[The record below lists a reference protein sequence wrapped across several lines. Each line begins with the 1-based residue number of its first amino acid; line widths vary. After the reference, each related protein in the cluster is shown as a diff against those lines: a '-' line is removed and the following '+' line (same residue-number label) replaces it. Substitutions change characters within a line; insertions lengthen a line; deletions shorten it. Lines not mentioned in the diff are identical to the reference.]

1 MISLNVQKVTKKYG
15 KITAIQDMSFVLH
28 PGVYGII
35 GPNGA
40 GKSTLLR
47 MITTNL
53 TQYEGTISY
62 GGEDIKQM
70 GTAYRSLLGYMPQ
83 ITNGYADFTAKQ
95 FLYYMAALKGI
106 RRDAAAEKINKFS
119 NILSL
124 DNCLNQ
130 KIKTYSGGMKQRLF
144 FLQALLNDP
153 KVLVLDEPTAGLDP
167 LERIRLRNYIS
178 TIAKDKIV
186 LIATHVMQDIETIA
200 KEVLF
205 IKEGRLL
212 FEGSITE
219 LIESLKGRV
228 QEVWIPEG
236 DWDEFQ
242 KTHKITRSLRME
254 NVFHVRYIT
263 DDNCETLLLPSLQD
277 AYLYYMG

>member
-1 MISLNVQKVTKKYG
+1 MISLSAQKVTKNYG
-15 KITAIQDMSFVLH
+15 KTLAVHDMSFDLH

-53 TQYEGTISY
+53 TQYEGLITY
-62 GGEDIKQM
+62 DGREIKKM
-70 GTAYRSLLGYMPQ
+70 GTAYRSILGYMPQ
-83 ITNGYADFTAKQ
+83 ITTGYSDFTAKQ

-106 RRDAAAEKINKFS
+106 KRDKAAEKINELS
-119 NILSL
+119 SILNL
-124 DNCLNQ
+124 DTYLNR
-130 KIKTYSGGMKQRLF
+130 KIKAYSGGMKQRLF

-200 KEVLF
+200 KEILF
-205 IKEGRLL
+205 IKEGELL

-228 QEVWIPEG
+228 QEAWITEEEWE
-236 DWDEFQ
+236 DFQ

-254 NVFHVRYIT
+254 NAFHVRYIT
-263 DDNCETLLLPSLQD
+263 GEIRESAVLPSLED

>member
-1 MISLNVQKVTKKYG
+1 MLSLNVQKVTKNYG
-15 KITAIQDMSFVLH
+15 KTVAVRDMSFVLQ

-40 GKSTLLR
+40 GKSTLLQ

-62 GGEDIKQM
+62 CGDEIKKM
-70 GTAYRSLLGYMPQ
+70 GSTYRNILGYMPQ
-83 ITNGYADFTAKQ
+83 ITTGYGDFTAKQ

-106 RRDAAAEKINKFS
+106 KKEEAE
-119 NILSL
+119 
-124 DNCLNQ
+124 Q
-130 KIKTYSGGMKQRLF
+130 KIKALSSILNLDTYLNRKIKAYSGGMKQRLF

-200 KEVLF
+200 KEILF
-205 IKEGRLL
+205 IKEGNLL

-219 LIESLKGRV
+219 LIERLKGRV
-228 QEVWIPEG
+228 QETLIAEDVWE
-236 DWDEFQ
+236 EFQ
-242 KTHKITRSLRME
+242 RTHKITRSLR
-254 NVFHVRYIT
+254 
-263 DDNCETLLLPSLQD
+263 CLLYTSLS
-277 AYLYYMG
+277 AMLSFFSL

>member
-1 MISLNVQKVTKKYG
+1 MLSLNVQKVTKNYG
-15 KITAIQDMSFVLH
+15 KTVAVRDMSFVLQ

-40 GKSTLLR
+40 GKSTLLQ

-62 GGEDIKQM
+62 CGDEIKKM
-70 GTAYRSLLGYMPQ
+70 GSTYRNILGYMPQ
-83 ITNGYADFTAKQ
+83 ITTGYGDFTAKQ

-106 RRDAAAEKINKFS
+106 KKEEAE
-119 NILSL
+119 
-124 DNCLNQ
+124 Q
-130 KIKTYSGGMKQRLF
+130 KIKALSSILNLDTYLNRKIKAYSGGMKQRLF

-200 KEVLF
+200 KEILF
-205 IKEGRLL
+205 IKEGNLL

-219 LIESLKGRV
+219 LIERLKGRV
-228 QEVWIPEG
+228 QETLIAEDVWE
-236 DWDEFQ
+236 EFQ
-242 KTHKITRSLRME
+242 RTHKITRSLRLDT
-254 NVFHVRYIT
+254 VFHVRYIV
-263 DDNCETLLLPSLQD
+263 DAVGECSVLPSLED

>member
-1 MISLNVQKVTKKYG
+1 
-15 KITAIQDMSFVLH
+15 
-28 PGVYGII
+28 
-35 GPNGA
+35 
-40 GKSTLLR
+40 
-47 MITTNL
+47 
-53 TQYEGTISY
+53 
-62 GGEDIKQM
+62 
-70 GTAYRSLLGYMPQ
+70 
-83 ITNGYADFTAKQ
+83 
-95 FLYYMAALKGI
+95 
-106 RRDAAAEKINKFS
+106 
-119 NILSL
+119 
-124 DNCLNQ
+124 
-130 KIKTYSGGMKQRLF
+130 
-144 FLQALLNDP
+144 
-153 KVLVLDEPTAGLDP
+153 
-167 LERIRLRNYIS
+167 
-178 TIAKDKIV
+178 
-186 LIATHVMQDIETIA
+186 MQDIETIA

-263 DDNCETLLLPSLQD
+263 DDNCETLLLPSLED

>member
-130 KIKTYSGGMKQRLF
+130 KIKTYSGGMKQRLGIG
-144 FLQALLNDP
+144 QAILGEP
-153 KVLVLDEPTAGLDP
+153 KILIFDEPTAGLDP

-263 DDNCETLLLPSLQD
+263 DDNCETLLLPSLED

>member
-1 MISLNVQKVTKKYG
+1 MISLSVQKVTKNYG
-15 KITAIQDMSFVLH
+15 KTLAVHDMSFDLH

-53 TQYEGTISY
+53 TQYEGLITY
-62 GGEDIKQM
+62 DGREIKKM
-70 GTAYRSLLGYMPQ
+70 GTAYCSILGYMPQ
-83 ITNGYADFTAKQ
+83 ITTGYSDFTAKQ

-106 RRDAAAEKINKFS
+106 KRDEAAEKINELS
-119 NILSL
+119 SILNL
-124 DNCLNQ
+124 DTYLNR
-130 KIKTYSGGMKQRLF
+130 KIKAYSGGMKQRLF
-144 FLQALLNDP
+144 FLQALLNNP

-200 KEVLF
+200 KEILF
-205 IKEGRLL
+205 IKEGELL

-228 QEVWIPEG
+228 QEAWITEEEWE
-236 DWDEFQ
+236 DFQ

-254 NVFHVRYIT
+254 NAFHVRYIT
-263 DDNCETLLLPSLQD
+263 GEIRESAVLPSLED

>member
-1 MISLNVQKVTKKYG
+1 MISLSVQKVTKNYG
-15 KITAIQDMSFVLH
+15 KTLAVHDMSFDLH

-53 TQYEGTISY
+53 TQYEGLITY
-62 GGEDIKQM
+62 DGREIKKM
-70 GTAYRSLLGYMPQ
+70 GTAYRSILGYMPQ
-83 ITNGYADFTAKQ
+83 ITTGYSDFTAKQ

-106 RRDAAAEKINKFS
+106 KRDKAAGKINELS
-119 NILSL
+119 SILNL
-124 DNCLNQ
+124 DTYLNR
-130 KIKTYSGGMKQRLF
+130 KIKAYSGGMKQRLF

-200 KEVLF
+200 KEILF
-205 IKEGRLL
+205 IKEGELL

-228 QEVWIPEG
+228 QEAWITEEEWE
-236 DWDEFQ
+236 DFQ

-254 NVFHVRYIT
+254 NAFHVRYIT
-263 DDNCETLLLPSLQD
+263 GEIRESAVLPSLED

>member
-1 MISLNVQKVTKKYG
+1 MISLNVQKVTKNYG
-15 KITAIQDMSFVLH
+15 KTVAVRDMSFVLQ

-40 GKSTLLR
+40 GKSTLFQ

-62 GGEDIKQM
+62 CGDEIKKM
-70 GTAYRSLLGYMPQ
+70 GSTYRNILGYMPQ
-83 ITNGYADFTAKQ
+83 ITTGYGDFTAKQ

-106 RRDAAAEKINKFS
+106 KKEEAE
-119 NILSL
+119 
-124 DNCLNQ
+124 Q
-130 KIKTYSGGMKQRLF
+130 KIKALSSILNLDTYLNRKIKAYSGGMKQRLF

-178 TIAKDKIV
+178 TIAKEI
-186 LIATHVMQDIETIA
+186 
-200 KEVLF
+200 LF
-205 IKEGRLL
+205 IKEGNLL

-219 LIESLKGRV
+219 LIERLKGRV
-228 QEVWIPEG
+228 QETLIAEDVWE
-236 DWDEFQ
+236 EFQ
-242 KTHKITRSLRME
+242 RTHKITRSLRLDT
-254 NVFHVRYIT
+254 VFHVRYIV
-263 DDNCETLLLPSLQD
+263 DEVGESSVLPSLED